1 MQTGT
6 KQLGRGELQGH
17 QLAQTPKQ
25 AVAAVERAV
34 LGESGKTAVHSKILE
49 WRKVNA
55 AAVGGCTG
63 HLTAVVL
70 KRKGWHMAEKEGQS

>member
-1 MQTGT
+1 M
-6 KQLGRGELQGH
+6 LGLPSAPSR
-17 QLAQTPKQ
+17 ASPNSRI
-25 AVAAVERAV
+25 VERAV